1 MTETLRILV
10 TDDEEGMRRGVV
22 RALQT
27 FLTVLPEL
35 GTEVGFVVEGAAT
48 GEEALDRLGASPPP
62 DLLLLDYKLPGLSGL
77 DVLERLGERCHDLP
91 VIMITAY
98 ASIDTAV
105 VATKRGAYDFLPK
118 PFTPEDL
125 KATVRKAA
133 RHLMTQR
140 EARRLAAEKH
150 QVRFQFLSVL
160 AHELKAPLA
169 AIEGYLAILHD
180 QTLGPELGAYAA
192 PIDRS
197 LARLDGMRKLIL
209 DLLDLTR
216 IESGTRQRELA
227 PLDVADLARTALETA
242 QPAADGRGIGLHL
255 HAEGAVPLVAD
266 RGEIEIILNNLVSN
280 AVKYNRDRGQVDV
293 TLTATP
299 EAVEIRVADTGIGM
313 TAEEAGKLFGEF
325 VRIKNARTRSIPGSG
340 LGLSIVR
347 KLATLYQGTARVE
360 SQPEVGT
367 TFTVTLRR
375 TGG

>member
-10 TDDEEGMRRGVV
+10 TDDEEGMRRGVI
-22 RALQT
+22 RALER
-27 FLTVLPEL
+27 FVTVLPEL
-35 GTEVGFVVEGAAT
+35 NTEVVFSLQGVAT
-48 GEEALDRLGASPPP
+48 GEEALEQIAAEPP
-62 DLLLLDYKLPGLSGL
+62 DILLLDYKLPGLSGL
-77 DVLERLGERCHDLP
+77 DVLERMGEQCHDLP

-105 VATKRGAYDFLPK
+105 MATKRGAYDFLPK

-133 RHLMTQR
+133 RHLVIQR
-140 EARRLAAEKH
+140 EARRLAAEQH

-169 AIEGYLAILHD
+169 AIEGYLNLLRDH
-180 QTLGPELGAYAA
+180 TLGNEVSDYGV

-216 IESGTRQRELA
+216 IESGTRQRELV
-227 PLDVADLARTALETA
+227 PLDLVELARTAIETVQLSAEERGITLELH
-242 QPAADGRGIGLHL
+242 ADGP
-255 HAEGAVPLVAD
+255 VNLVAD
-266 RGEIEIILNNLVSN
+266 RGEIEIVLNNLVSN
-280 AVKYNRDRGQVDV
+280 AVKYNRDRGRVDV
-293 TLTATP
+293 TLKSLP
-299 EAVEIRVADTGIGM
+299 DSVEIRVADTGIGM
-313 TAEEAGKLFGEF
+313 TPEESAKLFGEF
-325 VRIKNARTRSIPGSG
+325 VRIKNAKTRTIPGSG

-347 KLATLYQGTARVE
+347 KLANMYQGTARVE
-360 SQPEVGT
+360 SQPDVGT
-367 TFTVTLRR
+367 TFTVTLCR

>member
-10 TDDEEGMRRGVV
+10 TDDEEGMRRGVI
-22 RALQT
+22 RALER
-27 FLTVLPEL
+27 FVTVLPEL
-35 GTEVGFVVEGAAT
+35 NTEVRFSLQGAAT
-48 GEEALDRLGASPPP
+48 GEEALEQIAAEPP
-62 DLLLLDYKLPGLSGL
+62 DILLLDYKLPGLSGL
-77 DVLERLGERCHDLP
+77 DVLERMGEQCHDLP

-105 VATKRGAYDFLPK
+105 MATKRGAYDFLPK

-133 RHLMTQR
+133 RHLVIQR
-140 EARRLAAEKH
+140 EARRLAAEQH

-169 AIEGYLAILHD
+169 AIEGYLNLLRDH
-180 QTLGPELGAYAA
+180 TLGNEVADYGV

-216 IESGTRQRELA
+216 IESGTRQRELL
-227 PLDVADLARTALETA
+227 PLDLVEVARTALETV
-242 QPAADGRGIGLHL
+242 QPSADERGIALALHADGS
-255 HAEGAVPLVAD
+255 VQLVAD
-266 RGEIEIILNNLVSN
+266 RGELEIILNNLVSN
-280 AVKYNRDRGQVDV
+280 AVKYNRDRGRVDV
-293 TLTATP
+293 TLKSLP
-299 EAVEIRVADTGIGM
+299 DSVEIRVADTGIGM
-313 TAEEAGKLFGEF
+313 TTEESAKLFGEF
-325 VRIKNARTRSIPGSG
+325 VRIKNAKTRTIPGSG

-347 KLATLYQGTARVE
+347 KLANMYQGTARVE
-360 SQPEVGT
+360 SQPDVGT
-367 TFTVTLRR
+367 TFTVTLGR